1 MIIRYS
7 NQIYGLDLKSNKGNE
22 IHYICVCFVSLLRI
36 EKKVLNFRTNYYD
49 IRTDDENLLEL
60 NKLSSFVCLL

>member
-22 IHYICVCFVSLLRI
+22 IHYICVVSLLRI
-36 EKKVLNFRTNYYD
+36 ELKKV
-49 IRTDDENLLEL
+49 
-60 NKLSSFVCLL
+60 

>member
-22 IHYICVCFVSLLRI
+22 IHYICVASLRI
-36 EKKVLNFRTNYYD
+36 ELNRKKFENFQLITM
-49 IRTDDENLLEL
+49 I
-60 NKLSSFVCLL
+60 